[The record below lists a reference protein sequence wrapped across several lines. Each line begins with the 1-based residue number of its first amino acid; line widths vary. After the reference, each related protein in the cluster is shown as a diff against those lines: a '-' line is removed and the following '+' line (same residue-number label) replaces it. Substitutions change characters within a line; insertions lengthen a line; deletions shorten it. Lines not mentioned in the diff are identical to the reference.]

1 MIVSFL
7 VYKNEYVMT
16 KFNKELPANL
26 QVKTIMQ
33 NFGKKQAECD
43 ALKKENEE
51 LKKKLEQK
59 EILYRNM
66 LNRYSNMSTQVN
78 IDYKDR
84 YEQLKAKNAESGER
98 YSKILNDLNKVYQ
111 ILESIKGVTNS
122 AKEKIEAFCS
132 DRIVEQNDTHFKIIV
147 PATDD
152 DSSSVSIKERK
163 FVSYVRE
170 LIANF
175 KETGSLRGIGMI
187 AREYGVSSLTKEQ
200 FFRYGLNNEV
210 VTDEYIISVYEKAKK
225 HL

>member
-1 MIVSFL
+1 M
-7 VYKNEYVMT
+7 
-16 KFNKELPANL
+16 
-26 QVKTIMQ
+26 
-33 NFGKKQAECD
+33 
-43 ALKKENEE
+43 
-51 LKKKLEQK
+51 
-59 EILYRNM
+59 
-66 LNRYSNMSTQVN
+66 
-78 IDYKDR
+78 
-84 YEQLKAKNAESGER
+84 
-98 YSKILNDLNKVYQ
+98 
-111 ILESIKGVTNS
+111 LESIKGITNS

-132 DRIVEQNDTHFKIIV
+132 DNMVENDIRSKV
-147 PATDD
+147 VEPATDIA
-152 DSSSVSIKERK
+152 SSSVSVKGQK

>member
-1 MIVSFL
+1 
-7 VYKNEYVMT
+7 MT
-16 KFNKELPANL
+16 KFNKDLPAHL

-33 NFGKKQAECD
+33 NFDKKQAECD

-59 EILYRNM
+59 DILYRNM
-66 LNRYSNMSTQVN
+66 LNRFSNMSTQTN

-84 YEQLKAKNAESGER
+84 YEQLKAKNAESGMR
-98 YSKILNDLNKVYQ
+98 YSRILMDLTKANGM
-111 ILESIKGVTNS
+111 LESIKAIMNS
-122 AKEKIEAFCS
+122 ANEKIEAFCS
-132 DRIVEQNDTHFKIIV
+132 DTEQEDNKSAIVVKGDN
-147 PATDD
+147 
-152 DSSSVSIKERK
+152 DSSFPNTQSKK

-170 LIANF
+170 IIANF

>member
-1 MIVSFL
+1 M
-7 VYKNEYVMT
+7 
-16 KFNKELPANL
+16 KFNKELPKDL
-26 QVKTIMQ
+26 QVKIILQ
-33 NFGKKQAECD
+33 NFDKKQAECD

-59 EILYRNM
+59 DILYRNM
-66 LNRYSNMSTQVN
+66 LNRYSSMSERHD
-78 IDYKDR
+78 IDYKER

-98 YSKILNDLNKVYQ
+98 YSRILMDLTKANGMLQ
-111 ILESIKGVTNS
+111 SIKAVMDRAN
-122 AKEKIEAFCS
+122 ERIEDFCS
-132 DRIVEQNDTHFKIIV
+132 DGKVENEDIQPDFDMTASDNSTSQI
-147 PATDD
+147 
-152 DSSSVSIKERK
+152 SIKEQK

-200 FFRYGLNNEV
+200 FFRYGLNNEG
-210 VTDEYIISVYEKAKK
+210 VTDDYIIGVYDKAKK

>member
-1 MIVSFL
+1 M
-7 VYKNEYVMT
+7 
-16 KFNKELPANL
+16 KFNKELPKDL
-26 QVKTIMQ
+26 QVKTILQ
-33 NFGKKQAECD
+33 NFDKKQAECD

-59 EILYRNM
+59 DILYRNM
-66 LNRYSNMSTQVN
+66 LNRYSNMSERHD
-78 IDYKDR
+78 IDYKER

-98 YSKILNDLNKVYQ
+98 YSRILMDLTKANGMLQ
-111 ILESIKGVTNS
+111 SIKAVMDRAN
-122 AKEKIEAFCS
+122 ERIEDFCS
-132 DRIVEQNDTHFKIIV
+132 DGKVENEDIQPNFDMTASDNSTSQI
-147 PATDD
+147 
-152 DSSSVSIKERK
+152 SIKEQK
-163 FVSYVRE
+163 FISYVRE

-200 FFRYGLNNEV
+200 FFRYGLNNDG

>member
-1 MIVSFL
+1 M
-7 VYKNEYVMT
+7 KN
-16 KFNKELPANL
+16 FNKDLPADL

-33 NFGKKQAECD
+33 NFDKKEAECD

-59 EILYRNM
+59 DILYRNM
-66 LNRYSNMSTQVN
+66 LNRFSNMSTQAN
-78 IDYKDR
+78 IDYKER
-84 YEQLKAKNAESGER
+84 YEQLKADKAESGMR
-98 YSKILNDLNKVYQ
+98 YSRILNDLMKANGM
-111 ILESIKGVTNS
+111 LESIKAIMDS
-122 AKEKIEAFCS
+122 ANEKIEDFCS
-132 DRIVEQNDTHFKIIV
+132 DRMVENDTHFKIIE
-147 PATDD
+147 PAKDNA
-152 DSSSVSIKERK
+152 SSSVSVKERK
-163 FVSYVRE
+163 FISYVRE

>member
-1 MIVSFL
+1 
-7 VYKNEYVMT
+7 MT
-16 KFNKELPANL
+16 KFNKELPADL
-26 QVKTIMQ
+26 QVKTILQ
-33 NFGKKQAECD
+33 NFDKKQAECD

-59 EILYRNM
+59 DILYRNM
-66 LNRYSNMSTQVN
+66 LNRYSNMSEIPN

-84 YEQLKAKNAESGER
+84 YEQLKAKNAESGKR
-98 YSKILNDLNKVYQ
+98 YSRILMDLTKANGM
-111 ILESIKGVTNS
+111 LESIKAIMNS
-122 AKEKIEAFCS
+122 ANEKIEAFCS
-132 DRIVEQNDTHFKIIV
+132 DTEKEDNKSAIVVKGDN
-147 PATDD
+147 
-152 DSSSVSIKERK
+152 DSSFPNTQSKK

-170 LIANF
+170 VIANF

>member
-1 MIVSFL
+1 M
-7 VYKNEYVMT
+7 
-16 KFNKELPANL
+16 KFNKELPKDL

-33 NFGKKQAECD
+33 NFDKKQAECD

-59 EILYRNM
+59 DILYRNM
-66 LNRYSNMSTQVN
+66 LNRYSSMSERHD
-78 IDYKDR
+78 IDYKER

-98 YSKILNDLNKVYQ
+98 YSRILMDLTKANGMLQ
-111 ILESIKGVTNS
+111 SIKAVMDRAN
-122 AKEKIEAFCS
+122 ERIEDFCS
-132 DRIVEQNDTHFKIIV
+132 DGKVENEDIQPNFDMTASDNSTSQI
-147 PATDD
+147 
-152 DSSSVSIKERK
+152 SIKEQK
-163 FVSYVRE
+163 FISYVRE

-200 FFRYGLNNEV
+200 FFRYGLNNEGI
-210 VTDEYIISVYEKAKK
+210 TDDYIISVYDKAKK

>member
-1 MIVSFL
+1 M
-7 VYKNEYVMT
+7 
-16 KFNKELPANL
+16 KFNKELPKDL
-26 QVKTIMQ
+26 QVKTILQ
-33 NFGKKQAECD
+33 NFDKKQAECD

-59 EILYRNM
+59 DILYRNM
-66 LNRYSNMSTQVN
+66 LNRYSSMSERHD
-78 IDYKDR
+78 IDYKER

-98 YSKILNDLNKVYQ
+98 YSRILMDLTKATGMLQ
-111 ILESIKGVTNS
+111 SIKAVMDRAN
-122 AKEKIEAFCS
+122 ERIEDFCS
-132 DRIVEQNDTHFKIIV
+132 DGKVENEDIQPNFDMTASDNSTSQI
-147 PATDD
+147 
-152 DSSSVSIKERK
+152 SIKEQK

-200 FFRYGLNNEV
+200 FFRYGLNNEG
-210 VTDEYIISVYEKAKK
+210 VTDDYIIGVYDKAKK

>member
-1 MIVSFL
+1 M
-7 VYKNEYVMT
+7 
-16 KFNKELPANL
+16 KFNKDLPAHL

-33 NFGKKQAECD
+33 NFDKKQAECD

-59 EILYRNM
+59 DILYRNM
-66 LNRYSNMSTQVN
+66 LNRFSNMSTQTN

-84 YEQLKAKNAESGER
+84 YEQLKAKNAESGMR
-98 YSKILNDLNKVYQ
+98 YSRILMDLTKANGM
-111 ILESIKGVTNS
+111 LESIKAIMNS
-122 AKEKIEAFCS
+122 ANEKIEAFCS
-132 DRIVEQNDTHFKIIV
+132 HTEQEDNKSAIVVKGDN
-147 PATDD
+147 
-152 DSSSVSIKERK
+152 DSSFPNTQSKK

-170 LIANF
+170 IIANF

>member
-1 MIVSFL
+1 M
-7 VYKNEYVMT
+7 
-16 KFNKELPANL
+16 KFNKDLPAHL

-33 NFGKKQAECD
+33 NFDKKQAECD

-59 EILYRNM
+59 DILYRNM
-66 LNRYSNMSTQVN
+66 LNRFSNMSTQTN

-84 YEQLKAKNAESGER
+84 YEQLKAKNAESGMR
-98 YSKILNDLNKVYQ
+98 YSRILMDLTKANGM
-111 ILESIKGVTNS
+111 LESIKAIMNS
-122 AKEKIEAFCS
+122 ANEKIEAFCS
-132 DRIVEQNDTHFKIIV
+132 DTEQEDNKSAIVVKGDN
-147 PATDD
+147 
-152 DSSSVSIKERK
+152 DSSFPNTQSKK

-170 LIANF
+170 IIANF

-200 FFRYGLNNEV
+200 FFRYGLNNGV

>member
-1 MIVSFL
+1 M
-7 VYKNEYVMT
+7 
-16 KFNKELPANL
+16 KFNKGLPVDM
-26 QVKTIMQ
+26 QVKTILQ
-33 NFGKKQAECD
+33 NFDKKQAECD

-59 EILYRNM
+59 DILYRNM
-66 LNRYSNMSTQVN
+66 LNRYSNMSERHD
-78 IDYKDR
+78 IDYKER

-98 YSKILNDLNKVYQ
+98 YSRILMDLTKANGMLQ
-111 ILESIKGVTNS
+111 SIKAVMDRAN
-122 AKEKIEAFCS
+122 ERIEDFCS
-132 DRIVEQNDTHFKIIV
+132 DGKVENEDIQPNFDMTASDNSTSQI
-147 PATDD
+147 
-152 DSSSVSIKERK
+152 SIKEQK
-163 FVSYVRE
+163 FISYVRE

-200 FFRYGLNNEV
+200 FFRYGLNNDG